1 LVYTQVSPLR
11 LSGYVTVTLGQERI
25 MDPQLSGFALGLL
38 FGAAKIGAI
47 GTIGFAIAW
56 WRTRHKLQRLER
68 VLPDPGILEERLAN
82 LEQNSDYI
90 GAKLA
95 ELGETQTRLLQQLGS
110 PRRLT
115 EPSRREGEDTRPS
128 DHAALTP
135 L

>member
-1 LVYTQVSPLR
+1 
-11 LSGYVTVTLGQERI
+11 

-56 WRTRHKLQRLER
+56 WRTRGKLQRLEAA
-68 VLPDPGILEERLAN
+68 LPDPGVLEQRLAN

-95 ELGETQTRLLQQLGS
+95 ELGDNQARLLQQLAS
-110 PRRLT
+110 PPRPT
-115 EPSRREGEDTRPS
+115 EVSRREGGDTPS
-128 DHAALTP
+128 IAP
-135 L
+135 Q

>member
-1 LVYTQVSPLR
+1 
-11 LSGYVTVTLGQERI
+11 

-56 WRTRHKLQRLER
+56 WRTRRKLQHLEQA
-68 VLPDPGILEERLAN
+68 LPDPGVLEERLGN

-95 ELGETQTRLLQQLGS
+95 ELGETQIRMLQQLAS
-110 PRRLT
+110 PPRLT
-115 EPSRREGEDTRPS
+115 EPSPRESEDTLPPI
-128 DHAALTP
+128 TP
-135 L
+135 H

>member
-1 LVYTQVSPLR
+1 
-11 LSGYVTVTLGQERI
+11 

-56 WRTRHKLQRLER
+56 WRTRRKLQRLER
-68 VLPDPGILEERLAN
+68 ALPDPGVLKEHLAN

-90 GAKLA
+90 GRNWQNSGRPRPGCYSSSARHPVLPSPHGAKA
-95 ELGETQTRLLQQLGS
+95 GHTS
-110 PRRLT
+110 
-115 EPSRREGEDTRPS
+115 S